1 MFTLHAAADRGRTE
15 IGWLSRRH
23 TFSFG
28 GWFDAKKMGFR
39 ALRVINDDRVSA
51 GAGFGTHGHRD
62 MEIVTVVLEG
72 TLSHRDS
79 LGHEQAL
86 FPGEVQAMTAGSGI
100 EHSEFNGSSSE
111 PAHFLQVRI
120 LPARLGTKPNYGQR
134 LFAPEEQR
142 GWLRRVVSGRDA
154 DRDGALAIGQDVDL
168 WLGSFRAGE
177 RAEHV
182 LAAGRAAYVHAA
194 TGSLRVN
201 GQKLSA
207 GDGAEIVDESSVL
220 IEADATGGPT
230 DGQPCSQ
237 ILVFDLA

>member
-15 IGWLSRRH
+15 IGWLSSRH

-28 GWFDAKKMGFR
+28 DWFDAKKMGFR
-39 ALRVINDDRVSA
+39 ALRVINDDRVRA

-72 TLSHRDS
+72 SLAHRDS
-79 LGHEQAL
+79 LGHVQTL
-86 FPGEVQAMTAGSGI
+86 VPGEVQAMTAGTGI

-111 PAHFLQVRI
+111 PAHFLQVWI
-120 LPARLGTKPNYGQR
+120 LPARRGTKPNYGQR
-134 LFAPEEQR
+134 LFAAEERR
-142 GWLRRVVSGRDA
+142 GRLRRVVSGRDA

-177 RAEHV
+177 RATHS
-182 LAAGRAAYVHAA
+182 LAAGRAAFVHVA

-201 GQKLSA
+201 GTKLSA
-207 GDGAEIVDESSVL
+207 GDGAEIVDESTVL
-220 IEADATGGPT
+220 IEPVEANGPT
-230 DGQPCSQ
+230 EQQPESQ